1 MIILRPAPKYAMKI
15 TAVSCLSVLLA
26 ACATQRPSPKGQANN
41 PPTAKLMEMERRN
54 KDGDLIGLNEEG
66 LWYKRE
72 EKNPYSGYVT
82 GYYKAKGGNKP
93 VMASVREYKNGVQVG
108 VETSYYSNGNKRIEL
123 IYENRKVVSMR
134 QWDIDGG
141 ELE

>member
-1 MIILRPAPKYAMKI
+1 MLILRSASKRTIKI
-15 TAVSCLSVLLA
+15 TAISCLSVIFA
-26 ACATQRPSPKGQANN
+26 ACATPEEQIYSFNN

-54 KDGDLIGLNEEG
+54 KGGDLIGLNEEG

-72 EKNPYSGYVT
+72 EKNPYSGYVA
-82 GYYKAKGGNKP
+82 GHYKAKEGNES

-108 VETSYYSNGNKRIEL
+108 VETSYYSNGNKHIEL

-134 QWDIDGG
+134 QWSIDGR

>member
-1 MIILRPAPKYAMKI
+1 VKISLNVALILRSPFQDAMKS
-15 TAVSCLSVLLA
+15 TAILCLSVMFA
-26 ACATQRPSPKGQANN
+26 ACATTP

-66 LWYKRE
+66 LWYKRG

-82 GYYKAKGGNKP
+82 GYYKAKGRNKP

>member
-1 MIILRPAPKYAMKI
+1 MKI
-15 TAVSCLSVLLA
+15 TAISCLSVMFV
-26 ACATQRPSPKGQANN
+26 ACATLRPNPEEQINSINN
-41 PPTAKLMEMERRN
+41 PPTTKLMEMERRN
-54 KDGDLIGLNEEG
+54 KDGNLIGLNEEG

-72 EKNPYSGYVT
+72 EKKPYSGYVA
-82 GYYKAKGGNKP
+82 GYYKAREGNEP

-108 VETSYYSNGNKRIEL
+108 VETSYYSNGNKHIEL

-134 QWDIDGG
+134 QWSIDGR

>member
-1 MIILRPAPKYAMKI
+1 MKISLNVALILRSPFQDAMKS
-15 TAVSCLSVLLA
+15 TAILCLSVMFA
-26 ACATQRPSPKGQANN
+26 ACATTP

-54 KDGDLIGLNEEG
+54 KDGNLIGLNEGG
-66 LWYKRE
+66 LWYKRGD
-72 EKNPYSGYVT
+72 KNPYSGYVA
-82 GYYKAKGGNKP
+82 GYYKAKGGNNP

-108 VETSYYSNGNKRIEL
+108 IETSYYSNGNKRIEL
-123 IYENRKVVSMR
+123 IYENSKVASMR